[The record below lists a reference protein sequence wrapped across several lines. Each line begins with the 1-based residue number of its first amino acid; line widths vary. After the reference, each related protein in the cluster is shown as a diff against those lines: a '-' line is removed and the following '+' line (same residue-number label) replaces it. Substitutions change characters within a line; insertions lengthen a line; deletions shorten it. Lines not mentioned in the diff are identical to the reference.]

1 MSTGTFVD
9 RLCKEDDESVS
20 KTIYSEYWHSMA
32 LSGLY
37 LRLDTPKWRMLSLL
51 QLLLMMSFITFLIGC
66 AIVTCIQT
74 AHKPMI
80 MFQYM
85 HYMILTVLIV
95 ISIITSIFNRPKIAR
110 MHRAI
115 ANGLSHYDENTEQH
129 RKKMLKRKSKYKKIL
144 FVLLAFYFINVPIY
158 LAFVAPV
165 LDEYSSSANRTE
177 TYRDTDLAINLPV
190 PFWLPFSTDSLL
202 MPTIGYGMELILAC
216 IIVGQVAAADFVLLT
231 AGITITMELELL
243 IISLSRLPKRALAM
257 HEERHGPERSRQMD
271 VKRIREDKDLAKCYA
286 DCLKQ
291 NVQHHQRIIQMF
303 DDYYNF
309 FFILLFVVI
318 MTGTIF
324 IAISGSL
331 IMFVSIFTSPP
342 LVLVL
347 TRAYDY
353 YIILLPNRGSIALYQ
368 SISEYFLFQ
377 AEGGLALRV
386 MSVGFCFAEISNIF
400 FNCWC
405 AEQIFNASEQLL
417 LALYSTNWR
426 MLTKDSARTVLIMMT
441 RATQPLTFN
450 CLGLVVINF
459 ETFSNVMNS
468 AYSYFNLLNA
478 FGGQD

>member
-331 IMFVSIFTSPP
+331 IMF
-342 LVLVL
+342 
-347 TRAYDY
+347 
-353 YIILLPNRGSIALYQ
+353 
-368 SISEYFLFQ
+368 